1 MPGEAA
7 EHGADIWAPVTHDT
21 CIPHFWPWPGLI
33 LAIAIYRGVNQQMGH
48 SFSLSLCILLC
59 VCVQLW
65 LSNRQTFFF
74 KKGIFL
80 LVQNNLK
87 LCVVLHSLQF
97 YSFLKTTSMNGLQ
110 NIFVPK

>member
-21 CIPHFWPWPGLI
+21 CIPHFWPWPDLI

-74 KKGIFL
+74 
-80 LVQNNLK
+80 LK
-87 LCVVLHSLQF
+87 RHFSFGTKQFEVMCSSSQFTVLQLF
-97 YSFLKTTSMNGLQ
+97 EDR
-110 NIFVPK
+110 